1 MGFLGCTPHSESSKK
16 TLYVSILP
24 LQTLVS
30 SIVEDD
36 FNLEVLVAAGA
47 SPETFEPTPKQFI
60 ALNKAQLIFST
71 GLINFEQSLLSK
83 VEQKEKVIN
92 LSEGIEVIAGSCAHQ
107 HTCGVD
113 PHIWTSPREL
123 QIMAANAYRAIA
135 AAYPDSVKY
144 THNFE
149 QLQLRLQELDRKT
162 SEQIAH
168 SGVSC
173 FLIYHPALT
182 YYARAYGL
190 QQIAIENEGKE
201 PTAKRLSE
209 MIGIAKE
216 QNINRIFYQSQF
228 PASSVEVI
236 AHDIHGEA
244 IAIDPLAASVLE
256 NIAHITHLITTR

>member
-107 HTCGVD
+107 
-113 PHIWTSPREL
+113 
-123 QIMAANAYRAIA
+123 
-135 AAYPDSVKY
+135 
-144 THNFE
+144 
-149 QLQLRLQELDRKT
+149 
-162 SEQIAH
+162 
-168 SGVSC
+168 
-173 FLIYHPALT
+173 
-182 YYARAYGL
+182 
-190 QQIAIENEGKE
+190 
-201 PTAKRLSE
+201 
-209 MIGIAKE
+209 
-216 QNINRIFYQSQF
+216 
-228 PASSVEVI
+228 
-236 AHDIHGEA
+236 
-244 IAIDPLAASVLE
+244 
-256 NIAHITHLITTR
+256 

>member
-1 MGFLGCTPHSESSKK
+1 
-16 TLYVSILP
+16 
-24 LQTLVS
+24 
-30 SIVEDD
+30 
-36 FNLEVLVAAGA
+36 
-47 SPETFEPTPKQFI
+47 
-60 ALNKAQLIFST
+60 
-71 GLINFEQSLLSK
+71 
-83 VEQKEKVIN
+83 
-92 LSEGIEVIAGSCAHQ
+92 Q